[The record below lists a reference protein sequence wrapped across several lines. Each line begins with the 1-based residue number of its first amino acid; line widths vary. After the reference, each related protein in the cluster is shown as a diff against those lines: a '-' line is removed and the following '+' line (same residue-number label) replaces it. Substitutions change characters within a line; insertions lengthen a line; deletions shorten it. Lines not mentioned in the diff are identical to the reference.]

1 MSYSKIFLI
10 LANLI
15 STDTV
20 VLSPNPTPPTAHEL
34 SKYAGN
40 DAMGPLFLKIGLMS
54 YRVRTINLS
63 NVV

>member
-1 MSYSKIFLI
+1 MSYSKVFLI

-20 VLSPNPTPPTAHEL
+20 ILSPNPAPPKAHEL

-40 DAMGPLFLKIGLMS
+40 DAIGPLFLKPGLMS
-54 YRVRTINLS
+54 YRVRTINFS
-63 NVV
+63 NMV